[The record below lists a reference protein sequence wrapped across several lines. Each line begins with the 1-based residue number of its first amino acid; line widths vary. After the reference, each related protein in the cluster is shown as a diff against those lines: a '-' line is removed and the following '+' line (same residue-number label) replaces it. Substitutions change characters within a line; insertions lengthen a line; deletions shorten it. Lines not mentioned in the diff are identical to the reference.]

1 MSDTFPVDDR
11 TTTVTVRVGDRRE
24 YVVGHLACDPT
35 GRVRL
40 EQLAELLTAVAEHMR
55 VLVDHTG
62 QREPEAKPP
71 KRYANILPDSS
82 GMSDEDRVAR
92 PEPKEK

>member
-1 MSDTFPVDDR
+1 MSDQ
-11 TTTVTVRVGDRRE
+11 TTPVTVRVGERSE
-24 YVVGHLACDPT
+24 YVVGHLACDPE

-40 EQLAELLTAVAEHMR
+40 EQLADLFMAVAEHMR
-55 VLVDHTG
+55 VIVDHAE
-62 QREPEAKPP
+62 RPRPESKTY
-71 KRYANILPDSS
+71 KQYANILPDSS